1 MLCIQWVLF
10 AKQPLSPEQLYF
22 AILSGVET
30 DAVSIWDPS
39 EITRDVIKRF
49 ILDSSKGLT
58 EITTSKL
65 QKVQFIHES
74 VRDFLLKEDGLSSI
88 WLDLRSNL

>member
-1 MLCIQWVLF
+1 M
-10 AKQPLSPEQLYF
+10 
-22 AILSGVET
+22 
-30 DAVSIWDPS
+30 
-39 EITRDVIKRF
+39 IKRF

-88 WLDLRSNL
+88 WPDLRSNLQGQSHERLKQCCLSYISVDIFTPLDVPDLLPKASSQ